1 MEKILTEVFGIWYL
15 IGAAFVFFM
24 QAGFAMVEAGFTR
37 AKNAGNIIMKNL
49 MDFCLGTVAFLI
61 IGYSLLMGHDFAGLI
76 GWGESPLTN
85 FAGTN
90 WSSFTFNL
98 VFCATAATIVSGAM
112 AERTKF
118 SMQWHITDRCDQRCK
133 HCYIYE
139 GKDKKCGLELD
150 LDTLKAILEDF
161 LQTCDKLERDPFL
174 VITGGDPLLYKR
186 IWDFLEILK
195 EKEVH
200 FGLLGNPF
208 HLDYDVVKRLEDL
221 GCINFQMSLDGLRK
235 THDYIRKPGSFD
247 ATLDALKYFEGS
259 KIKTAIMTT
268 VSKTNIAEIPELV
281 DIVVE
286 HKVSNFGFARY
297 CPNPEDFDLLVAPKE
312 YRDFLDKMWEK
323 YMQNQECDTRFA
335 LKDHLWKLY
344 LYEKGL
350 FNPEEVNNPDNLVLD
365 GCHCGITHITTL
377 ADGTVYACRRS
388 ETPVGKVP
396 EQSFYDIFTG
406 EEMDKYRQYDKFEHC
421 SKCEIKNFCRGCPS
435 VAKCL
440 TGDFYSKD
448 PQCWKKF

>member
-1 MEKILTEVFGIWYL
+1 MSTTHISFNK
-15 IGAAFVFFM
+15 A
-24 QAGFAMVEAGFTR
+24 EA
-37 AKNAGNIIMKNL
+37 
-49 MDFCLGTVAFLI
+49 
-61 IGYSLLMGHDFAGLI
+61 SLL
-76 GWGESPLTN
+76 E
-85 FAGTN
+85 
-90 WSSFTFNL
+90 
-98 VFCATAATIVSGAM
+98 VSLALKGGFVM

-247 ATLDALKYFEGS
+247 VTLDALKYFEGS

-297 CPNPEDFDLLVAPKE
+297 CPNPEDFDLLVAPEE

-421 SKCEIKNFCRGCPS
+421 SKCKIKNFCRGCPS

>member
-1 MEKILTEVFGIWYL
+1 M
-15 IGAAFVFFM
+15 
-24 QAGFAMVEAGFTR
+24 
-37 AKNAGNIIMKNL
+37 N
-49 MDFCLGTVAFLI
+49 
-61 IGYSLLMGHDFAGLI
+61 
-76 GWGESPLTN
+76 
-85 FAGTN
+85 
-90 WSSFTFNL
+90 
-98 VFCATAATIVSGAM
+98 
-112 AERTKF
+112 
-118 SMQWHITDRCDQRCK
+118 
-133 HCYIYE
+133 YE
-139 GKDKKCGLELD
+139 
-150 LDTLKAILEDF
+150 
-161 LQTCDKLERDPFL
+161 
-174 VITGGDPLLYKR
+174 
-186 IWDFLEILK
+186 
-195 EKEVH
+195 
-200 FGLLGNPF
+200 
-208 HLDYDVVKRLEDL
+208 VVKRLEDL
-221 GCINFQMSLDGLRK
+221 GCINFQMSLDGLRE

-268 VSKTNIAEIPELV
+268 VSKTNIEEIPELV
-281 DIVVE
+281 DIVVK

-297 CPNPEDFDLLVAPKE
+297 CPNPEDFDLMVSPEE
-312 YRDFLDKMWEK
+312 YREFLDKMWEK

-350 FNPEEVNNPDNLVLD
+350 FNPDEIDNPNNLILD

-396 EQSFYDIFTG
+396 DESFYDIFTG
-406 EEMDKYRQYDKFEHC
+406 EEMEKYRQYDKFEHC

>member
-1 MEKILTEVFGIWYL
+1 
-15 IGAAFVFFM
+15 
-24 QAGFAMVEAGFTR
+24 
-37 AKNAGNIIMKNL
+37 
-49 MDFCLGTVAFLI
+49 
-61 IGYSLLMGHDFAGLI
+61 
-76 GWGESPLTN
+76 
-85 FAGTN
+85 
-90 WSSFTFNL
+90 
-98 VFCATAATIVSGAM
+98 
-112 AERTKF
+112 
-118 SMQWHITDRCDQRCK
+118 
-133 HCYIYE
+133 
-139 GKDKKCGLELD
+139 
-150 LDTLKAILEDF
+150 
-161 LQTCDKLERDPFL
+161 
-174 VITGGDPLLYKR
+174 
-186 IWDFLEILK
+186 
-195 EKEVH
+195 
-200 FGLLGNPF
+200 
-208 HLDYDVVKRLEDL
+208 
-221 GCINFQMSLDGLRK
+221 
-235 THDYIRKPGSFD
+235 
-247 ATLDALKYFEGS
+247 
-259 KIKTAIMTT
+259 MTT

-297 CPNPEDFDLLVAPKE
+297 CPNPEDFDLLVSPEE

-421 SKCEIKNFCRGCPS
+421 SNCEIKNFCRGCPS

>member
-1 MEKILTEVFGIWYL
+1 MSETFSVWFL
-15 IGAAFVFFM
+15 IGAALVFWM

-37 AKNAGNIIMKNL
+37 SKNTGNIIMKNL
-49 MDFCLGTVAFLI
+49 MDFCIGTCTFILI
-61 IGYSLLMGHDFAGLI
+61 GFSLLLGEDLLGFIGKPGFDIFTSYANFDF
-76 GWGESPLTN
+76 SN
-85 FAGTN
+85 FV
-90 WSSFTFNL
+90 FNL
-98 VFCATAATIVSGAM
+98 VFCATTATIVSGAM

-286 HKVSNFGFARY
+286 YKVSNFGFARY
-297 CPNPEDFDLLVAPKE
+297 CPNPEDFDLLVAPEE